1 MPEVE
6 RLKLCPHANEEVMWP
21 LPVAVLH
28 AAVVDAFMQHN
39 TKTYNN
45 DVICGRMHSK

>member
-6 RLKLCPHANEEVMWP
+6 RLKLRPHANEEVMWP

-28 AAVVDAFMQHN
+28 AAVVDA
-39 TKTYNN
+39 
-45 DVICGRMHSK
+45 CGQKNSHA